1 MKKKYFWNLYLFFD
15 FISAGSS
22 WILFNYFRKTYI
34 EKYDF
39 EVNDKLIIST
49 FFISLFWILLYSIFG
64 NYRNVYKKYRL
75 KEITQIISQTFIGII
90 LIFFTFLLDD
100 NINSYQDYYSLFVVL
115 FLLHIIITFIPRIIL
130 TSRTVNQIHN
140 KKIGFNTIVI
150 GSSQKAKDTY
160 LEICN
165 LKKATGHFII
175 GYVCTNGGKD
185 VINETGLKKLGAY
198 NEISQIINNE
208 KIEEVII
215 ATEPKEH
222 EKINSIINDLAD
234 LKVEI
239 KVVADMYSILTGSV
253 KMNSIFGAL
262 LISVNPEMMPSWQ
275 KTVKRIMDLFISIIA
290 IIILSPVFII
300 LTIFIKSGSKGE
312 IIFKQE
318 RIGFK
323 NEPFQIYK
331 FRSMYADSEK
341 NGPQLSSKYDSR
353 ITNIGRF
360 MRKTRL
366 DETPQFF
373 NVIKGDMSLV
383 GPRPER
389 QYFINKIIDKAP
401 HYKHLSKVKPGITS
415 WGQVKY
421 GYAENVDEMI
431 ARLKFDLLYVE
442 NMSLSLDVKILFY
455 TVIIMLKGSGK

>member
-22 WILFNYFRKTYI
+22 WILFNYFRKTFI

-39 EVNDKLIIST
+39 EVNYKLIIST

-290 IIILSPVFII
+290 IIILFPVFVI

>member
-185 VINETGLKKLGAY
+185 IINETGLKKLGAY

-300 LTIFIKSGSKGE
+300 LTIFIKSGSRGE

>member
-22 WILFNYFRKTYI
+22 WVLFNYFRKTYI

-39 EVNDKLIIST
+39 EVNDKLVIST

-290 IIILSPVFII
+290 IIILSPVFVI

>member
-300 LTIFIKSGSKGE
+300 LTIFIKSGSNGE

>member
-22 WILFNYFRKTYI
+22 WGLFNYFRKTYI

-39 EVNDKLIIST
+39 EVNDKLVIST

-198 NEISQIINNE
+198 NEISQIISNE

>member
-22 WILFNYFRKTYI
+22 WILFNYFRKTFI

-39 EVNDKLIIST
+39 EVNYKLIIST

-253 KMNSIFGAL
+253 KMSSIFGAL

-300 LTIFIKSGSKGE
+300 LAIFIKSGSKGE

-366 DETPQFF
+366 DEIPQFF

>member
-115 FLLHIIITFIPRIIL
+115 FSLHIIITFIPRIIL

-185 VINETGLKKLGAY
+185 IINETGLKKLGAY

-275 KTVKRIMDLFISIIA
+275 KTVKRIMDLLISIIA

-300 LTIFIKSGSKGE
+300 LTIFIKSGSRGE

>member
-1 MKKKYFWNLYLFFD
+1 MKKKYFWNFYLFFD

-22 WILFNYFRKTYI
+22 WGLFNYFRKTYI

-39 EVNDKLIIST
+39 EVNYKLVIST

-175 GYVCTNGGKD
+175 GYVCTNGGND

-275 KTVKRIMDLFISIIA
+275 KTVKRIMDLFISLIA

-323 NEPFQIYK
+323 NKPFQIYK

>member
-22 WILFNYFRKTYI
+22 WILFNYFRKTFI

-39 EVNDKLIIST
+39 EVNYKLIIST

-253 KMNSIFGAL
+253 KMSSIFGAL

-300 LTIFIKSGSKGE
+300 LAIFIKSGSKGE

>member
-22 WILFNYFRKTYI
+22 WGLFNYFRKTYI

-39 EVNDKLIIST
+39 EVNDKLVIST

-275 KTVKRIMDLFISIIA
+275 KIVKRIMDLFISIIA
-290 IIILSPVFII
+290 IIILSPVFVI
-300 LTIFIKSGSKGE
+300 LSIFIKSGSKGE

-373 NVIKGDMSLV
+373 NVLKGDMSLV

>member
-22 WILFNYFRKTYI
+22 WGLFNYFRKTYI

-39 EVNDKLIIST
+39 EVNYKLVIST

-64 NYRNVYKKYRL
+64 NYRNVYKKYRI

-175 GYVCTNGGKD
+175 GYVCTNGGND

-275 KTVKRIMDLFISIIA
+275 KTVKRIMDLFISLIA

-323 NEPFQIYK
+323 NKPFQIYK

>member
-15 FISAGSS
+15 FISAGLS
-22 WILFNYFRKTYI
+22 WILFNYFRKTFI

-39 EVNDKLIIST
+39 EVNYKLIIST

-185 VINETGLKKLGAY
+185 VINETGLTKLGAY
-198 NEISQIINNE
+198 NDISQIINNE

-253 KMNSIFGAL
+253 KMSSIFGAL

-290 IIILSPVFII
+290 IIILSPVFVI

>member
-222 EKINSIINDLAD
+222 EKINIIINDLAD

>member
-22 WILFNYFRKTYI
+22 WGLFNYFRKTYI

-39 EVNDKLIIST
+39 EVNYKLVIST

-253 KMNSIFGAL
+253 KMSSIFGAL

-290 IIILSPVFII
+290 IIILSPVFVI

>member
-22 WILFNYFRKTYI
+22 WILFNYFRKTFI

-39 EVNDKLIIST
+39 EVNYKLIIST

-253 KMNSIFGAL
+253 KMSSIFGAL

-290 IIILSPVFII
+290 IIILSPVFVI

>member
-22 WILFNYFRKTYI
+22 WVLFNYFRKTYI

-175 GYVCTNGGKD
+175 GYVCTNGGKN

-275 KTVKRIMDLFISIIA
+275 KTVKRIMDLFISLIA
-290 IIILSPVFII
+290 IIILSPVFVI

-323 NEPFQIYK
+323 NKPFQIYK

-455 TVIIMLKGSGK
+455 TVIIMIKGSGK

>member
-1 MKKKYFWNLYLFFD
+1 MRKKYFWYVYLFFD
-15 FISAGSS
+15 FISAGLS
-22 WILFNYFRKTYI
+22 WIIFNYFRKTYI
-34 EKYDF
+34 EKF
-39 EVNDKLIIST
+39 EFEISKKLIIST
-49 FFISLFWILLYSIFG
+49 FLISLLWIILYAIFG
-64 NYRNVYKKYRL
+64 NYKNVYKKYRL
-75 KEITQIISQTFIGII
+75 KEITQITSQTFIGII
-90 LIFFTFLLDD
+90 LIFFILLLDD
-100 NINSYQDYYSLFVVL
+100 NINTYQDYYTLFVVL
-115 FLLHIIITFIPRIIL
+115 FLLHIIITFLPRIIL

-140 KKIGFNTIVI
+140 KKIGFKTIII
-150 GSSQKAKDTY
+150 GNSEKAKDTY

-165 LKKATGHFII
+165 LKKSSGHFIL
-175 GYVCTNGGKD
+175 GYIYTNGGKD

-198 NEISQIINNE
+198 NEISQIINDK

-215 ATEPKEH
+215 ATEPREH
-222 EKINSIINDLAD
+222 EKINNIINDLAD

-275 KTVKRIMDLFISIIA
+275 KTLKRIMDLFISIIA
-290 IIILSPVFII
+290 IIILSPIFII
-300 LTIFIKSGSKGE
+300 LSVFIKTGSKGE

-318 RIGFK
+318 RIGYK
-323 NEPFQIYK
+323 NEPFKIYK
-331 FRSMYADSEK
+331 FRSMYIDSEK
-341 NGPQLSSKYDSR
+341 NGPQLSSKHDSR

-373 NVIKGDMSLV
+373 NVIKGEMSLV

-389 QYFINKIIDKAP
+389 QYFIKKIIAKAP
-401 HYKHLSKVKPGITS
+401 HYKHISKVKPGITS

-421 GYAENVDEMI
+421 GYAENVEEMI

-442 NMSLSLDVKILFY
+442 NMSLSLDIKILFY
-455 TVIIMLKGSGK
+455 TVIIMLRGTGK

>member
-185 VINETGLKKLGAY
+185 IINETGLKKLGAY

-275 KTVKRIMDLFISIIA
+275 KTVKRIMDLLISIIA

-300 LTIFIKSGSKGE
+300 LTLFIKSGSRGE

>member
-39 EVNDKLIIST
+39 EVNNKLIIST

>member
-22 WILFNYFRKTYI
+22 WGLFNYFRKTYI

-39 EVNDKLIIST
+39 EVNDKLVIST

>member
-22 WILFNYFRKTYI
+22 WGLFNYFRKTYI

-39 EVNDKLIIST
+39 EVNDKLVIST

-198 NEISQIINNE
+198 NEISQIINNK

-300 LTIFIKSGSKGE
+300 LAIFIKSGSKGE

>member
-22 WILFNYFRKTYI
+22 WGLFNYFRKTYI

-39 EVNDKLIIST
+39 EVNDKLVIST

-198 NEISQIINNE
+198 NEISHIINNE

-290 IIILSPVFII
+290 IIILSPVFVI

-455 TVIIMLKGSGK
+455 TVIIILKGSGK

>member
-22 WILFNYFRKTYI
+22 WILFNYFRKTFI

-39 EVNDKLIIST
+39 EVNYKLIIST

-300 LTIFIKSGSKGE
+300 LAIFIKSGSKGE

>member
-22 WILFNYFRKTYI
+22 WGLFNYFRKTYI

-39 EVNDKLIIST
+39 EVNYKLVIST

-150 GSSQKAKDTY
+150 GSSQKARDTY

-198 NEISQIINNE
+198 NEISQIINNK

-290 IIILSPVFII
+290 IIILFPVFVI

-389 QYFINKIIDKAP
+389 QYFIDKIIDKAP

>member
-22 WILFNYFRKTYI
+22 WGLFNYFRKTYI

-39 EVNDKLIIST
+39 EVNDKLVIST

-64 NYRNVYKKYRL
+64 NYRNVYKKYRI

-290 IIILSPVFII
+290 IIILSPVFVI
-300 LTIFIKSGSKGE
+300 LTIFIKSGSRGE

>member
-22 WILFNYFRKTYI
+22 WGLFNYFRKTYI

-39 EVNDKLIIST
+39 EVNHKLVIST

>member
-22 WILFNYFRKTYI
+22 WGLFNYFRKTYI

-39 EVNDKLIIST
+39 EVNDKLVIST

-198 NEISQIINNE
+198 NEISQIINNK

-253 KMNSIFGAL
+253 KMSSIFGAL

-300 LTIFIKSGSKGE
+300 LAIFIKSGSKGE

>member
-22 WILFNYFRKTYI
+22 WGLFNYFRKTYI

-39 EVNDKLIIST
+39 EVNDKLVIST

-185 VINETGLKKLGAY
+185 FITETGLKKLGAY

-275 KTVKRIMDLFISIIA
+275 KIVKRIMDLFISIIA
-290 IIILSPVFII
+290 IIILSPVFVI

-373 NVIKGDMSLV
+373 NVLKGDMSLV

>member
-22 WILFNYFRKTYI
+22 WGLFNYFRKTYI

-39 EVNDKLIIST
+39 EVNHKLVIST

-290 IIILSPVFII
+290 IIILSPVFVI

>member
-22 WILFNYFRKTYI
+22 WCLFNYFRKTSI

-39 EVNDKLIIST
+39 EVNDKLVIST

-290 IIILSPVFII
+290 IIILSPVFVI